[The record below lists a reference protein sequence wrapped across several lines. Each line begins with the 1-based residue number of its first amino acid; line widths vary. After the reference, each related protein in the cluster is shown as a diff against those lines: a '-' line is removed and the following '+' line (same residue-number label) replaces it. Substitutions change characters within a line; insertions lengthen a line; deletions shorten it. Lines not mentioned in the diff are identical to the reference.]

1 MPSPPATFV
10 RGQGTLLFDADGKEY
25 LDFITGLAV
34 VSLGH
39 AHPAV
44 ADAVAEQARTLSHVS
59 NLYGNTLAPEVAR
72 TIDRLIN
79 GGSGQAGGQVFFA
92 NSGAEANECAL
103 KLARRWAGGGRHVVI
118 SADNSFHGRTLA
130 TLTATGQPEKQAP
143 FLPLPEGFVHV
154 PYDDVTALDKALDP
168 DTVAAV
174 LLEPLQGE
182 GGVVVPSSDYLGAVR
197 SLCTERNA
205 LLMLDEVQTGL
216 GRTGH
221 WFAFQAQG
229 LQPDVVTM
237 AKALGNGMPV
247 GACWARAEVAAAF
260 GPGDH
265 GSTFGGQPLALAAVK
280 ATLAVMES
288 EDVCRRAREGGAR
301 LAAGLAT
308 LPGVVSVRGAGLL
321 LAAQLEAPVAKE
333 AAAWALDHGL
343 LVNPVRPD
351 AIRVAPPL
359 LVRDDEIDAA
369 LRDPGRGTGR
379 VARRR
384 RRADGGGPARAQL
397 LRRRRARPGRLG
409 TGAVPR
415 PRPARRRA
423 AGGPGRGAPLP
434 EAVGADPQL
443 HRDGGGRPGGAPRL
457 HPGDRGRPRRAGDR
471 RGRRPHARLLPP
483 RPVRTG
489 VRPRRARA
497 DGRPPW
503 SGAGSW
509 SRW

>member
-1 MPSPPATFV
+1 MTDLARWEPTPRPSARPSCAPTPTRPPPSCGARARSSTTPTAT
-10 RGQGTLLFDADGKEY
+10 EY

-79 GGSGQAGGQVFFA
+79 GGTGQAGGQVFFA

-103 KLARRWAGGGRHVVI
+103 KLARRWAGLGRHVVI
-118 SADNSFHGRTLA
+118 SADNAFHGRTLA

-154 PYDDVTALDKALDP
+154 PYDDVAALDKALDP

-182 GGVVVPSSDYLGAVR
+182 GGVMVPSSDYLGAVR

-229 LQPDVVTM
+229 LEPDVVTM

-280 ATLAVMES
+280 ATLAVMEA
-288 EDVCRRAREGGAR
+288 EDVPRRAREEGQRLADGLAAAAGRRLGARGRPAAGGA
-301 LAAGLAT
+301 A
-308 LPGVVSVRGAGLL
+308 RGAGGQGGGGLGAGARPAGEPG
-321 LAAQLEAPVAKE
+321 AARRHPRG
-333 AAAWALDHGL
+333 AAAA
-343 LVNPVRPD
+343 R
-351 AIRVAPPL
+351 
-359 LVRDDEIDAA
+359 
-369 LRDPGRGTGR
+369 
-379 VARRR
+379 ARRR
-384 RRADGGGPARAQL
+384 
-397 LRRRRARPGRLG
+397 
-409 TGAVPR
+409 
-415 PRPARRRA
+415 
-423 AGGPGRGAPLP
+423 
-434 EAVGADPQL
+434 
-443 HRDGGGRPGGAPRL
+443 
-457 HPGDRGRPRRAGDR
+457 DR
-471 RGRRPHARLLPP
+471 H
-483 RPVRTG
+483 RTG
-489 VRPRRARA
+489 DPR
-497 DGRPPW
+497 
-503 SGAGSW
+503 
-509 SRW
+509 

>member
-1 MPSPPATFV
+1 MTDPTPLPGREALMRTYADPPATFV
-10 RGQGTLLFDADGKEY
+10 RGEGTMLYDTGGKGY

-44 ADAVAEQARTLSHVS
+44 AEAVAEQAKTLCHVS
-59 NLYGNTLAPEVAR
+59 NLYGNTLAPAVAC

-79 GGSGQAGGQVFFA
+79 GGTGRAGGQVFFA

-154 PYDDVTALDKALDP
+154 PYDDVIALDKALDP
-168 DTVAAV
+168 DSVAAV

-229 LQPDVVTM
+229 LEPDVVTM

-265 GSTFGGQPLALAAVK
+265 GSTFGGQPLALAAVR
-280 ATLAVMES
+280 ATLAVMET
-288 EDVCRRAREGGAR
+288 EDVCGRAR
-301 LAAGLAT
+301 AAGTRLT
-308 LPGVVSVRGAGLL
+308 EGLGRLPGVASVRGAGLL
-321 LAAQLEAPVAKE
+321 LAAQLKAPVAKE
-333 AAAWALDHGL
+333 TSALALERGL

-359 LVRDDEIDAA
+359 LVSIEELDAA
-369 LRDPGRGTGR
+369 LRI
-379 VARRR
+379 
-384 RRADGGGPARAQL
+384 
-397 LRRRRARPGRLG
+397 LG
-409 TGAVPR
+409 DAL
-415 PRPARRRA
+415 AEIAAA
-423 AGGPGRGAPLP
+423 AG
-434 EAVGADPQL
+434 D
-443 HRDGGGRPGGAPRL
+443 
-457 HPGDRGRPRRAGDR
+457 
-471 RGRRPHARLLPP
+471 
-483 RPVRTG
+483 
-489 VRPRRARA
+489 
-497 DGRPPW
+497 
-503 SGAGSW
+503 
-509 SRW
+509 

>member
-1 MPSPPATFV
+1 MTDNVTENVTGDVTRTDRSALMRTYAEPPVTFV
-10 RGQGTLLFDADGKEY
+10 RGEGTMLYDVEGKGY

-44 ADAVAEQARTLSHVS
+44 ADAVATQARTLSHVS
-59 NLYGNTLAPEVAR
+59 NLYGNVLGPEVAL

-79 GGSGQAGGQVFFA
+79 GGTGQAGGQVFFS

-118 SADNSFHGRTLA
+118 SANNSFHGRTLA
-130 TLTATGQPEKQAP
+130 TLTATGQPEKHAP

-154 PYDDVTALDKALDP
+154 PYDDVAALDAAMDA

-182 GGVVVPSSDYLGAVR
+182 GGVMVPSSDYLGAVR
-197 SLCTERNA
+197 ALCTERNA

-229 LQPDVVTM
+229 LEPDVVTM

-265 GSTFGGQPLALAAVK
+265 GSTFGGQPLAMAAVR
-280 ATLAVMES
+280 ATLAVMEA
-288 EDVCRRAREGGAR
+288 EDVCGRAHRAGAR
-301 LAAGLAT
+301 LTAGLAR

-321 LAAQLEAPVAKE
+321 LAAQLSGPTAKE
-333 AAAWALDHGL
+333 IAAAALDAGL

-359 LVRDDEIDAA
+359 LVSDGEIDTA
-369 LRDPGRGTGR
+369 LEILSGVMTDLMTGT
-379 VARRR
+379 VT
-384 RRADGGGPARAQL
+384 
-397 LRRRRARPGRLG
+397 G
-409 TGAVPR
+409 TATG
-415 PRPARRRA
+415 
-423 AGGPGRGAPLP
+423 P
-434 EAVGADPQL
+434 EA
-443 HRDGGGRPGGAPRL
+443 
-457 HPGDRGRPRRAGDR
+457 
-471 RGRRPHARLLPP
+471 
-483 RPVRTG
+483 
-489 VRPRRARA
+489 
-497 DGRPPW
+497 
-503 SGAGSW
+503 
-509 SRW
+509 